1 MLLLRLENKGD
12 GKIREAARKLLV
24 QHIPSLAPKG
34 PVYRCA
40 LVLFISQ
47 KPDALPAP

>member
-12 GKIREAARKLLV
+12 GKIRKAARKLLV
-24 QHIPSLAPKG
+24 QHIPSLAPEG

-47 KPDALPAP
+47 KPNPLPAP

>member
-24 QHIPSLAPKG
+24 QHIPSLAPKR
-34 PVYRCA
+34 PVYGCV

>member
-12 GKIREAARKLLV
+12 RKIREAARKLLT

-34 PVYRCA
+34 PGSRGASVG
-40 LVLFISQ
+40 FTSQ